1 MKYKREYLFNLAAEY
16 HLYVSTWSPGD
27 GVTRYKVFAGV
38 KPKSYFES
46 EGEAVLIGLK
56 NLGLGCRVMRQGKA
70 EVQQMIK
77 PSARKNKTGTW
88 SGRLTV
94 FNDISNRRIYSF
106 STVIERLRRDDA
118 LEDAAKELKR
128 LQEEKYEN

>member
-1 MKYKREYLFNLAAEY
+1 
-16 HLYVSTWSPGD
+16 
-27 GVTRYKVFAGV
+27 
-38 KPKSYFES
+38 
-46 EGEAVLIGLK
+46 
-56 NLGLGCRVMRQGKA
+56 
-70 EVQQMIK
+70 MIK

>member
-56 NLGLGCRVMRQGKA
+56 NLGTWLSGYAAGK
-70 EVQQMIK
+70 
-77 PSARKNKTGTW
+77 G
-88 SGRLTV
+88 
-94 FNDISNRRIYSF
+94 
-106 STVIERLRRDDA
+106 ERCS
-118 LEDAAKELKR
+118 K
-128 LQEEKYEN
+128 